1 MNLRLLKYFSWI
13 WLVLLVAA
21 CSTDRLYND
30 EASTPGLHQV
40 RCFIQVPE
48 AKDVVKTRA
57 GNDNE
62 LDFSKL
68 SILVYDQNDK
78 FIAQAKVISQDPQY
92 VQAENAYEV
101 IISLPVTDELAT
113 LVFVANMDDVPALVS
128 EGTSLD
134 ELYESL
140 KFSFAGKWGNG
151 KSSLVPM
158 WGEINELK
166 LVENMNATYS
176 NEKMRVSLLRAM
188 AQLDVKS
195 DLAST
200 VFKITSGHIY
210 LSLSDGLVIPMAKN
224 YDAINNKVSAPSVL
238 SNVLYNVG
246 QGSPTSNAGLAL
258 KSPLTY
264 NLSGSSAELMFIP
277 EQVNTGDGGQDL
289 FIIIGGSYHGEATPT
304 YYKIT
309 FDEDVKNKP
318 FDILRNHRYIL
329 HIKSVNGPGYSTL
342 DNAALSPSSNIDVDI
357 VEWDENVND
366 GYVFGDKFF
375 GIDGDPIYFDSP
387 TAGQMK
393 WVPYQTNLKDEYI
406 AANLNFGLGDE
417 KVGDFQLALN
427 VKDKRIEIVTSKN
440 DTRQPIKDNL
450 LISILDRVFDVPL
463 EQHPGNF
470 DYFIDCDATKV
481 YGAYVPN
488 VPLTEDNYVEVRVY
502 ADTPISNTYYKLY
515 TNTIDGISFSGEG
528 SLNLTK
534 DETGTYSQILK
545 LQGTGMPKTH
555 FPKYLDVFMNTT
567 ELQSCDIYVQMAYS
581 PKKILGIS
589 NVGYG
594 YCTQDNLSKIFRE
607 SEYNFGLLPQSIV
620 KSNLLT
626 DFKRFPETNPGEK
639 GKHVAAL
646 RKALEDVDILIV
658 GNLGEGHMDKE
669 GVNEWRLWNEAIG
682 DFLKQKGVVIMMDQ
696 AQGDILYLFTSLYGD
711 SFKLSYKAFGSKG
724 DRFSFTSIPGDPILN
739 GPFGDVNG
747 KEWGQDSF
755 RPVSIGGI
763 PSEDIEVYSYA
774 FIDGTNSPMG
784 IAIFRH
790 LKYNLFFIGSAGF
803 IASRE
808 TNTTEENS
816 EPFLID
822 RNDFDR
828 PIAKPI
834 YGPSKGPYGPVY
846 NSIFFGNVM
855 NWALER
861 AEFYGKNSTPY

>member
-78 FIAQAKVISQDPQY
+78 FITQAKVISQDPQY
-92 VQAENAYEV
+92 VQTENAYEV

-128 EGTSLD
+128 EGTSLV

-200 VFKITSGHIY
+200 VFKIASGHIY

-264 NLSGSSAELMFIP
+264 NLSGSSAELMYIP

-581 PKKILGIS
+581 PKKIVGASYS
-589 NVGYG
+589 NFGYVMDSA
-594 YCTQDNLSKIFRE
+594 YSMDFRLSP
-607 SEYNFGLLPQSIV
+607 YNFGLLPNSII

-626 DFKRFPETNPGEK
+626 NFTHITGNAGTDGNNKLKT
-639 GKHVAAL
+639 AL
-646 RKALEDVDILIV
+646 KDADILLIGSTSV
-658 GNLGEGHMDKE
+658 GQGDNIYYK
-669 GVNEWRLWNEAIG
+669 NRAQIIA
-682 DFLKQKGVVIMMDQ
+682 DFLRENGVVIFMEQ
-696 AQGDILYLFTSLYGD
+696 SQGGIEYLFKELYGED
-711 SFKLSYKAFGSKG
+711 FKLIYQSVKG
-724 DRFSFTSIPGDPILN
+724 ASRFPFTSIPGDAILN
-739 GPFGDVNG
+739 GPFGDVNN
-747 KEWGQDSF
+747 KYWGQSSF
-755 RPVSIGGI
+755 TPMGVGGV
-763 PSEDIEVYSYA
+763 PSEDIMIYSYA
-774 FIDGTNSPMG
+774 TMGTSDATENMG
-784 IAIFRH
+784 AAIFRH
-790 LKYNLFFIGSAGF
+790 LKYNLFFIGSSGF
-803 IASRE
+803 ISSDPDRPDQ
-808 TNTTEENS
+808 NTGT
-816 EPFLID
+816 PFLID
-822 RNDFDR
+822 INDHAR
-828 PIAKPI
+828 PITRLGFGSTSP
-834 YGPSKGPYGPVY
+834 GPVD